1 MIRRLIMYSKA
12 RRTMVVCILGFIGI
26 PAFVYSYKYVF
37 GLDLYEGDE
46 VEERECRYCGGTGRD
61 EELAL
66 EMPGHSGR
74 CPACAGRGEVQVILP
89 GPHRPVRFRGLVLDA
104 LKAPE
109 SSQFVRLPETQQS
122 PFKKHPAA
130 IAGATV
136 TFIPV
141 VVGDSITLNTNGH
154 GRFSA
159 RLIPGEYRVE
169 VRAARRSALRDQFV
183 VRPLVAPIWLEEA
196 KIHEPLSGEAARSK
210 YGMAFRAR
218 LARKPGSG
226 ELILEPASPWLAP

>member
-1 MIRRLIMYSKA
+1 MYSKA
-12 RRTMVVCILGFIGI
+12 RRVQGVCILAFIAI

-61 EELAL
+61 EQLAL
-66 EMPGHSGR
+66 EMPGHGGR
-74 CPACAGRGEVQVILP
+74 CPACAGTGEVQVILP

-104 LKAPE
+104 LEVPE
-109 SSQFVRLPETQQS
+109 SPHVVRPPQTHGS

-130 IAGATV
+130 VAGATV
-136 TFIPV
+136 TFIPA
-141 VVGDSITLNTNGH
+141 VGDSITLKTNGH

-159 RLIPGEYRVE
+159 RLIPGEYRAE
-169 VRAARRSALRDQFV
+169 VRAARRSALREKV
-183 VRPLVAPIWLEEA
+183 VVQPLVAPIWLEKA
-196 KIHEPLSGEAARSK
+196 NIHEPLSGEAARSK
-210 YGMAFRAR
+210 YGMEFRAL

-226 ELILEPASPWLAP
+226 ELILQPASPWMAP